1 MGFLAGV
8 VAEINRQED
17 AQTRADEFMMELLE
31 RRKNQIIPDLQER
44 IANRTEKANQAVAR
58 VELAHSL
65 GLSKEAAAVLER
77 SGQLS
82 FELEQLS
89 KLGSKNLNREWLKTL
104 SEHIV
109 ESVEPDKAASAL
121 KYILQGDLSGRES
134 MNRTLVN
141 ALWNAESAE
150 EFNIGITDAMSNM
163 TEGSGPSIMPVEYSS
178 RGAGII
184 TPSERSSIQTTIAK
198 SMANTLGVQLNFD
211 NSGQYVGFQGDD
223 AGAAQE
229 ILNNAFD
236 IFLEVNNDPNF
247 LGDPQS
253 VINPLVDRMRT
264 LQANNVPLNE
274 IAQNKYFEV
283 TEANQ
288 EPGANG
294 GSENLL
300 DNLTGPGDPL
310 DEILNGGRN

>member
-17 AQTRADEFMMELLE
+17 AKTRADEFMMELLE
-31 RRKNQIIPDLQER
+31 RRKNQIIPELQER
-44 IANRTEKANQAVAR
+44 IEKRTEKANQAVAR

-89 KLGSKNLNREWLKTL
+89 KLGSKNLNREWLNTL

-109 ESVEPDKAASAL
+109 ESVEPDKAAAAL
-121 KYILQGDLSGRES
+121 KYVLQGDLSGRES

-178 RGAGII
+178 RGAGIV
-184 TPSERSSIQTTIAK
+184 TPSERSSIQNTIAK
-198 SMANTLGVQLNFD
+198 SMANTLGVQLQFSPN
-211 NSGQYVGFQGDD
+211 GEYVGFQGEDQ
-223 AGAAQE
+223 GAAQE
-229 ILNNAFD
+229 ILNNAYD
-236 IFLEVNNDPNF
+236 IFLEVNNDPSF

-253 VINPLVDRMRT
+253 VINPLVDRMRI
-264 LQANNVPLNE
+264 LQANGIPLNE
-274 IAQNKYFEV
+274 IAQNKYFEI
-283 TEANQ
+283 TETNQ
-288 EPGANG
+288 EPGDTG

-300 DNLTGPGDPL
+300 DDLTGSRDPL
-310 DEILNGGRN
+310 DEILNGGRG